1 MITIWFGSIP
11 LGSNTLSGPVLQDIE
26 RQNTFAEYAVTRGKP
41 VLHDIGSE
49 LDLQHFD
56 FFFSEEFCN
65 PASELAK
72 LEAAFALKTPLPLMF
87 GDGVYVN
94 KRYVV
99 ESLSIGVVKTNRSGG
114 VIRVEASISLKESPV
129 MNLLGLI
136 HSIARGRAPAVR
148 SRASGNPNVRKSS

>member
-11 LGSNTLSGPVLQDIE
+11 LGSNALTGPVHQDIE

-41 VLHDIGSE
+41 VLHDIGAE
-49 LDLQHFD
+49 LDLQNFA

-87 GDGVYVN
+87 GNGVYLN

-99 ESLSIGVVKTNRSGG
+99 ESLSIGVVKTNRRGG
-114 VIRVEASISLKESPV
+114 VVRVEASIGLKESPV
-129 MNLLGLI
+129 ISLLGLI
-136 HSIARGRAPAVR
+136 SSIARGRAPAVR
-148 SRASGNPNVRKSS
+148 SRASGNPNVRR

>member
-11 LGSNTLSGPVLQDIE
+11 LGSKALTGPVSQAIE
-26 RQNTFAEYAVTRGKP
+26 RQNTFAEYGVTRGKP

-49 LDLQHFD
+49 LDTQTFD

-72 LEAAFALKTPLPLMF
+72 LEAAFALKAPLPLMF
-87 GDGVYVN
+87 GNGVYLN

-99 ESLSIGVVKTNRSGG
+99 ESLSIGVVKTNRRGG
-114 VIRVEASISLKESPV
+114 VVRVEAAIGLKESPV
-129 MNLLGLI
+129 ASLLGLI
-136 HSIARGRAPAVR
+136 SSIARGRAPAV
-148 SRASGNPNVRKSS
+148 SANATSNPTVRK

>member
-11 LGSNTLSGPVLQDIE
+11 LGTNALTGPVHQDIE

-87 GDGVYVN
+87 GSGVYLN

-99 ESLSIGVVKTNRSGG
+99 ESLSIRVVKTNRRGG
-114 VIRVEASISLKESPV
+114 VVRVEASIGLKESPV
-129 MNLLGLI
+129 ISLLGLI
-136 HSIARGRAPAVR
+136 SSIARGRAPAVR
-148 SRASGNPNVRKSS
+148 SRASGNPNVRR

>member
-11 LGSNTLSGPVLQDIE
+11 LGSNALTGPVHQDIS
-26 RQNTFAEYAVTRGKP
+26 RRNTFAEYAVTRGKP

-49 LDLQHFD
+49 LDLQNFD

-65 PASELAK
+65 PASELTK

-87 GDGVYVN
+87 GNGVYLN

-99 ESLSIGVVKTNRSGG
+99 ESLSIGVVKTNRRGG
-114 VIRVEASISLKESPV
+114 VVRVEATIGLKESPV
-129 MNLLGLI
+129 MSLLGLI
-136 HSIARGRAPAVR
+136 SSIARGRAPAV
-148 SRASGNPNVRKSS
+148 SSKATSNPTVRR